1 MATLKGGDDPM
12 DWDFD
17 FSATSGKFV
26 AVFASDL
33 NNPVP
38 KKGFDLVYAGKY
50 GSATAGENGGFCLCD
65 FGGNCAWPCD
75 EEAPACGGTC
85 HVPTSEDE
93 GARPRTTSS
102 ASSSPCSASSASSSP
117 ATGARSRASSR
128 ARARS

>member
-1 MATLKGGDDPM
+1 MPDGGLTGLSFKATFWDIEASGALTSTTDAVKIYQQGADGEPSGDAVATLKGGDDPM

-50 GSATAGENGGFCLCD
+50 GSAAAAGDG
-65 FGGNCAWPCD
+65 
-75 EEAPACGGTC
+75 
-85 HVPTSEDE
+85 VV
-93 GARPRTTSS
+93 
-102 ASSSPCSASSASSSP
+102 
-117 ATGARSRASSR
+117 
-128 ARARS
+128 